1 MIANRKVIGEVIVI
15 VNQKGGVSKTTTALS
30 LWTGL
35 PLLKGFKTLA
45 IDLDPQCNLTISSGG
60 VMDKNTVFDVLTGNI
75 RAEEA
80 IQSTKLGD
88 LIAGHKGLSGMEA
101 LLTQVGRE
109 YRLKNE
115 LSSLMETGKYD
126 FTIID
131 TPPSLGILTVNAL
144 TACTSAIVPANADFF
159 SMYGISQLG
168 ETLASVKKYTNPQ
181 LKTAG
186 ILLTRYTAR
195 TLLSRDMASNIE
207 KLAELLGT
215 KVFASKIRESVTVR
229 EAQLAQKS
237 VFDYAPKSKVTQDYE
252 KFINEIVGGV
262 SDIERADAIHDTHDH
277 SISH

>member
-1 MIANRKVIGEVIVI
+1 MTLNKGVIGEVIVI

-35 PLLKGFKTLA
+35 SLLKGFKTLA

-60 VMDKNTVFDVLTGNI
+60 VMDKNTAFDVLTGNFQ
-75 RAEEA
+75 AEES

-115 LSSLMETGKYD
+115 LSSLMEMGKYD
-126 FTIID
+126 FIIID

-195 TLLSRDMASNIE
+195 TLLSRDMTANIE
-207 KLAELLGT
+207 KLAELLT

-237 VFDYAPKSKVTQDYE
+237 IFEYAPKSKVTQDYE
-252 KFINEIVGGV
+252 EFINEIINDVNHDDTIREHSV
-262 SDIERADAIHDTHDH
+262 SH
-277 SISH
+277 

>member
-1 MIANRKVIGEVIVI
+1 MTVNKKIIGEVVVI

-35 PLLKGFKTLA
+35 SLLKGFKTLA

-60 VMDKNTVFDVLTGNI
+60 DMDDNTAFDVLTGNI

-80 IQSTKLGD
+80 IQSTELGD
-88 LIAGHKGLSGMEA
+88 LIAGHKGLSGVEA

-109 YRLKNE
+109 YRLKDE
-115 LSSLMETGKYD
+115 LSSIIETGRYD
-126 FTIID
+126 FIIID

-181 LKTAG
+181 LRTAG
-186 ILLTRYTAR
+186 ILLTKYTAR
-195 TLLSRDMASNIE
+195 TLLSRDMTSNIE

-215 KVFASKIRESVTVR
+215 KLFVSKIRESVTVR

-237 VFDYAPKSKVTQDYE
+237 IFDYAPKSKVTLDYE
-252 KFINEIVGGV
+252 EFIDEIVN
-262 SDIERADAIHDTHDH
+262 DIDHADTIRDSSVIH
-277 SISH
+277 

>member
-1 MIANRKVIGEVIVI
+1 MTLNKRVIGEVIVIVI

-30 LWTGL
+30 LWSGL
-35 PLLKGFKTLA
+35 SLLKGFKTLA

-60 VMDKNTVFDVLTGNI
+60 VMDKNTAFDVLTGNFQ
-75 RAEEA
+75 AEESV
-80 IQSTKLGD
+80 QSTKLGD

-115 LSSLMETGKYD
+115 LSSLMEMGKYD
-126 FTIID
+126 FIIID

-195 TLLSRDMASNIE
+195 TLLSRDMTANIE

-237 VFDYAPKSKVTQDYE
+237 IFDYAPKSKVTQDYE
-252 KFINEIVGGV
+252 EFINEIINDVN
-262 SDIERADAIHDTHDH
+262 HDDTIRDH
-277 SISH
+277 SVSH

>member
-1 MIANRKVIGEVIVI
+1 
-15 VNQKGGVSKTTTALS
+15 
-30 LWTGL
+30 
-35 PLLKGFKTLA
+35 
-45 IDLDPQCNLTISSGG
+45 
-60 VMDKNTVFDVLTGNI
+60 MDKNTAFDVLTGNFQ
-75 RAEEA
+75 AEES

-115 LSSLMETGKYD
+115 LSSLMEMGKYD
-126 FTIID
+126 FIIID

-195 TLLSRDMASNIE
+195 TLLSRDMTANIE

-237 VFDYAPKSKVTQDYE
+237 IFDYAPKSKVTQDYE
-252 KFINEIVGGV
+252 EFINEIINDVNHDDTIREHSV
-262 SDIERADAIHDTHDH
+262 SH
-277 SISH
+277 

>member
-1 MIANRKVIGEVIVI
+1 MTLNKGVIGEVIVI

-35 PLLKGFKTLA
+35 SLLKGFKTLA

-60 VMDKNTVFDVLTGNI
+60 VMDKNTAFDVLTGNFQ
-75 RAEEA
+75 AEESV
-80 IQSTKLGD
+80 QSTKLGD

-115 LSSLMETGKYD
+115 LSSLMETRKYD
-126 FTIID
+126 FIIID

-195 TLLSRDMASNIE
+195 TLLSRDMTANIE

-237 VFDYAPKSKVTQDYE
+237 IFEYAPKSKVTQDYE
-252 KFINEIVGGV
+252 EFINEIINDVNHDDTIREHSV
-262 SDIERADAIHDTHDH
+262 SH
-277 SISH
+277 